1 MIVSPAS
8 VPLLNFCCVALFNFL
23 DVIKQLNLK
32 IPLHLFECLETPFR
46 GGANTPLGDGG
57 KLPFRG
63 LGFMLNTKNVSPRR
77 LSALTALL
85 LSVPISLGIY
95 ILHQSWQVLVGSFI
109 IIFIGSYGLIS
120 FTLERFIYRK
130 IKLIYKFIYQTK
142 ASKKEE
148 TYYQY
153 ILPQKSIDEVREDV
167 EEWAEK
173 QVEEIEVLK
182 RNEQFRKEFLQNL
195 AHEVKTPVFAIQGYV
210 DTLLQGALENPEVNR
225 PFLEKTSRNIDRL
238 VNLIN
243 DLDEI
248 SKLERGE
255 QVIYKQNFII
265 QDLVKE
271 VFESL
276 SIKAEQ
282 KNIHYGIKKGCESP
296 LTVFADKEKI
306 RQVILNLVENSIKYG
321 KYGGIITASMYITDE
336 QHVLVEISDDGIGM
350 AERHLSR
357 IFERFYRTEE
367 GRSLDITGS
376 GLGLAI
382 CKHIIEAHGQTIHAR
397 STEHVGTTIGFTLE
411 RKKE

>member
-1 MIVSPAS
+1 
-8 VPLLNFCCVALFNFL
+8 
-23 DVIKQLNLK
+23 
-32 IPLHLFECLETPFR
+32 
-46 GGANTPLGDGG
+46 
-57 KLPFRG
+57 
-63 LGFMLNTKNVSPRR
+63 MLNTKNVSPRK
-77 LSALTALL
+77 LSAFTALV
-85 LSVPISLGIY
+85 LSVPICIAIY
-95 ILHQSWQVLVGSFI
+95 FLHAGWQVLL
-109 IIFIGSYGLIS
+109 IFFAVIFTGSYLLIA

-148 TYYQY
+148 VYYQY
-153 ILPQKSIDEVREDV
+153 LLPQKSIDEVREDV
-167 EEWAEK
+167 EKWAEK
-173 QVEEIEVLK
+173 QAEEIEILK

-195 AHEVKTPVFAIQGYV
+195 AHEFKTPVFAIQGYV

-255 QVIYKQNFII
+255 QVFYKQNFII
-265 QDLVKE
+265 QDIVKE

-276 SIKAEQ
+276 SIKTEQ
-282 KNIHYGIKKGCESP
+282 KNIRCSIKKGCESP

-321 KYGGIITASMYITDE
+321 KYGGNINASMYITDE
-336 QHVLVEISDDGIGM
+336 KHVLVEISDDGIGM

-357 IFERFYRTEE
+357 IFERFYRTDE

-382 CKHIIEAHGQTIHAR
+382 CKHIIEAHGQTIHVR